1 MYSNSKL
8 SSNRTNSPY
17 FIGVDGRRITSI
29 QSPYGPLNS
38 SFAQSPAGYFQNV
51 EEPESA
57 LTNCEPCAQFGA
69 SNDRT
74 STP

>member
-17 FIGVDGRRITSI
+17 FIGVGGQQIRSI
-29 QSPYGPLNS
+29 RSPYGPLNS
-38 SFAQSPAGYFQNV
+38 SFAQSPAGYIQNV
-51 EEPESA
+51 EEPRGA
-57 LTNCEPCAQFGA
+57 LANCEPCAQIGT

-74 STP
+74 STS